1 MQKILK
7 ELVAEHLNDLG
18 QEVDPRSLNRGTR
31 FKEDLS
37 MDSLDMIELVMYLEE
52 VLGVDLDKGDI
63 KASKTL
69 GQAGDRISKY
79 YGAEDFK

>member
-1 MQKILK
+1 
-7 ELVAEHLNDLG
+7 
-18 QEVDPRSLNRGTR
+18 
-31 FKEDLS
+31 